1 MASGVGW
8 HQARLPAEGPRV
20 QRRGGGGPLQ
30 EGLGWEPPAA
40 STPGSWRN
48 GCRGPKGASGRRP
61 PGPVTPLQGFTPAPC
76 NGYVGVL
83 RTGASLGGPGFGMWG
98 VILDPT
104 RHFLQTELAEPELRP
119 GVQKGCREPIPSA
132 LLRAGPGAPPCHSPR
147 DSTRPT
153 SGRNDKAVI
162 LSLPRGGKARPHTQL
177 FLNILNGKS
186 SLEFESR
193 GSLGGPAV

>member
-1 MASGVGW
+1 M
-8 HQARLPAEGPRV
+8 
-20 QRRGGGGPLQ
+20 
-30 EGLGWEPPAA
+30 
-40 STPGSWRN
+40 PGSQ
-48 GCRGPKGASGRRP
+48 GAFWTGATGSHNP
-61 PGPVTPLQGFTPAPC
+61 TSGFTPAPC
-76 NGYVGVL
+76 NGYMGVP

-98 VILDPT
+98 VILGPT
-104 RHFLQTELAEPELRP
+104 RHFLQTELGEPELRP

-132 LLRAGPGAPPCHSPR
+132 LLWAGPGAPPCHSPR

-193 GSLGGPAV
+193 GSLGGAAV